1 MTAHAITPRQ
11 QIAVLIALLVLTGLT
26 VGVSFFPL
34 AGQWHLA
41 GGLCIAI
48 AKATL
53 VVLFFMHVLHSP
65 AATRAVVLVSFFW
78 LVGVL
83 IALTMTDY
91 ATRETILVVPGH

>member
-1 MTAHAITPRQ
+1 MIAHAITPRQ
-11 QIAVLIALLVLTGLT
+11 QIGVLIALLLLTGLT
-26 VGVSFFPL
+26 VGVSFLPL

-48 AKATL
+48 AKGTL

-83 IALTMTDY
+83 IALIMTDY
-91 ATRETILVVPGH
+91 VTREAILVVPGH